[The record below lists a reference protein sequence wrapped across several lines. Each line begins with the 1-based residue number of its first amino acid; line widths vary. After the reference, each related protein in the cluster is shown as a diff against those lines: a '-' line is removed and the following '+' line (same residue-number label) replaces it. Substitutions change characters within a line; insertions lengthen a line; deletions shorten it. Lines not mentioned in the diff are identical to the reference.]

1 MDKSTSWHITSSLW
15 RKPTRAGNPKR
26 QDGGEDEEKNET
38 FFLDKAGGWGGE
50 RERTGVKG
58 GGDRKREKGETY
70 ILMAQIQRGWGG
82 GETKR
87 WRDTKNSITGLA
99 LTLTFIQQG
108 NTPSLSQL
116 LLTAVRGEACPTSS
130 LLKFD
135 SAKDEAHSYLTPA
148 WPDHISSHF
157 DYMTNSILTG
167 LQ

>member
-1 MDKSTSWHITSSLW
+1 
-15 RKPTRAGNPKR
+15 
-26 QDGGEDEEKNET
+26 
-38 FFLDKAGGWGGE
+38 
-50 RERTGVKG
+50 
-58 GGDRKREKGETY
+58 
-70 ILMAQIQRGWGG
+70 MAQIQRGGGG

-116 LLTAVRGEACPTSS
+116 LLTAATGEVCPTSS

-135 SAKDEAHSYLTPA
+135 SAKDEAHIYLTPA

-157 DYMTNSILTG
+157 DYIINNVLTG
-167 LQ
+167 CSRIWVKTKYEDDCPQYRWSSEVNYYKFHVFGKPQNIIINNNIII

>member
-1 MDKSTSWHITSSLW
+1 
-15 RKPTRAGNPKR
+15 
-26 QDGGEDEEKNET
+26 
-38 FFLDKAGGWGGE
+38 
-50 RERTGVKG
+50 
-58 GGDRKREKGETY
+58 
-70 ILMAQIQRGWGG
+70 MAQIQRGGGG

-116 LLTAVRGEACPTSS
+116 LLTAATGEACPTSS

-135 SAKDEAHSYLTPA
+135 SAKDEAHIYLTPA

-157 DYMTNSILTG
+157 DYIINNVLTG
-167 LQ
+167 CSRIWVKTKYEDDCPQ